1 MAEHEGVQPKS
12 AVPAKPESETVSG
25 IVVTDH
31 DKEVVKHARE
41 VLKKEA
47 EKSDVTDG
55 PADNLTGDA
64 SDSPVDHIVSP
75 DPYKKA
81 FPPGPDDPTKA

>member
-1 MAEHEGVQPKS
+1 MAEPTPQSAPK
-12 AVPAKPESETVSG
+12 PASETAEG
-25 IVVTDH
+25 VVTDH
-31 DKEVVKHARE
+31 AQEVVKHARE
-41 VLKKEA
+41 VLKEEA
-47 EKSDVTDG
+47 KKSDITDG

-64 SDSPVDHIVSP
+64 SKSPEDHVFSA